1 MFNPKKA
8 FTLIELLVVIA
19 IIGILA
25 TVSVISLSNARAK
38 SRDAKRVGDMKQI
51 QTALELFFN
60 DKGRY
65 PNFDEWNTG
74 SIFSTSTGATSTY
87 MQVIPTA
94 PTPNDGLCTVNQ
106 NSISYVPTSDG
117 SSYSISLC
125 LGGNTGALTS
135 GPKCLTPAGIIDANC
150 SCGDPITITSVAN
163 HICTEGAP
171 DYDQCTYDT
180 VKIGGQCW
188 MKQNMNVGNIVNGN
202 VTQESNDGQLEKY
215 CYADDPSS
223 NCPVYGGLY
232 QWGETVQ
239 YLNGASNTADWSP
252 APTGN
257 VQGICPAGWHIP
269 THNEYTALERAIC
282 TSGSCLA
289 DFLLDIITTG
299 WRGTDEGG
307 KLKEIGTSHWISP
320 NTGAIDSYNFTA
332 LPAGDRLTNGSFFS
346 QGAGAGFWSSSISG
360 TDAWDRILD
369 NSLATVH
376 RGHYDRAYGFSVRC
390 LKD

>member
-1 MFNPKKA
+1 
-8 FTLIELLVVIA
+8 VID

-163 HICTEGAP
+163 HTCTEGAP

-180 VKIGGQCW
+180 VKIGSQCW

-202 VTQESNDGQLEKY
+202 VTQENNSIMEKY
-215 CYADDPSS
+215 CYDPDGALSDYTY
-223 NCPVYGGLY
+223 CQTDGGLY
-232 QWGETVQ
+232 QWNEAMQ
-239 YLNGASNTADWSP
+239 YSVSEGT
-252 APTGN
+252 
-257 VQGICPAGWHIP
+257 QGICPTGWHVPSDSEQNSLDQYLTDIGQ
-269 THNEYTALERAIC
+269 TCDANRGAYDCATAGTKLKVGG
-282 TSGSCLA
+282 TSGFNSILA
-289 DFLLDIITTG
+289 G
-299 WRGTDEGG
+299 YCGG
-307 KLKEIGTSHWISP
+307 
-320 NTGAIDSYNFTA
+320 D
-332 LPAGDRLTNGSFFS
+332 GSFYY
-346 QGAGAGFWSSSISG
+346 QGVYAFFWSSSISG
-360 TDAWDRILD
+360 FNAWLRYLVS
-369 NSLATVH
+369 N
-376 RGHYDRAYGFSVRC
+376 
-390 LKD
+390 